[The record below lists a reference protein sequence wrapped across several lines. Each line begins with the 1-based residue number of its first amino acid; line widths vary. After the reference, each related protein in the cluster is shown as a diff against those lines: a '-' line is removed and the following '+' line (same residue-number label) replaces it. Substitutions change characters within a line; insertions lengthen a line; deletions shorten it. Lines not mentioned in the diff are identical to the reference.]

1 MAEQIADLGARLP
14 APDSRLPLFFLADFL
29 DDRIDLLAERI
40 DLIVQLCCHVCYQ
53 LLCSRVDLLHHETK
67 ASNHGGHAG
76 DSEAHKRQ
84 KYLSCCWQW

>member
-40 DLIVQLCCHVCYQ
+40 DRNDLISYCPA
-53 LLCSRVDLLHHETK
+53 LLSYLLSALGKAIRSRSPRNQSHP
-67 ASNHGGHAG
+67 S
-76 DSEAHKRQ
+76 RRPRR
-84 KYLSCCWQW
+84 